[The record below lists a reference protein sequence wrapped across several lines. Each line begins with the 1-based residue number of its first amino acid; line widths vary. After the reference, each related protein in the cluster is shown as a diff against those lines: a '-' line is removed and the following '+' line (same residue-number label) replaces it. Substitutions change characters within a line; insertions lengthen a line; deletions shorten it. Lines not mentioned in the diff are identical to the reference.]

1 MLEARAKRDPAA
13 LRVLVEVANESGM
26 SAPRLLSGT
35 NLTADQLD
43 KSDLEIEAWQEL
55 LAIRNLRLFNDD
67 VGLGLEVGR
76 RLHITT
82 LGVLGFAMLSS
93 RSIVDAL
100 WMASRFQSISL
111 WFCKL
116 DFDLDA
122 KVGVFTVLDHVLPMA
137 CRPFCVAR
145 GLSSLQEWMSA
156 MLGRE
161 ILPLSTTFKFDRP
174 ASAAPF
180 ERHFGTNILYGAK
193 ANRIEFEAS
202 LFVEPLRFADHWT
215 RTWCELQLEQE
226 AQRRA
231 STTRNR
237 VRSLIMGA
245 PGAIRSEEEIA
256 RELRVPSS
264 TLRRR
269 LRAEGTT
276 FRTIR
281 AEVLHAFARE
291 MLISTSMTIDEIAE
305 RVGFS
310 ESASFVRSFKRLQ
323 GVAPGTWRRSERGN
337 STN

>member
-55 LAIRNLRLFNDD
+55 LVIRNLRLFNDD

-215 RTWCELQLEQE
+215 RTWCELQLEQV

-237 VRSLIMGA
+237 VRSLIMGG